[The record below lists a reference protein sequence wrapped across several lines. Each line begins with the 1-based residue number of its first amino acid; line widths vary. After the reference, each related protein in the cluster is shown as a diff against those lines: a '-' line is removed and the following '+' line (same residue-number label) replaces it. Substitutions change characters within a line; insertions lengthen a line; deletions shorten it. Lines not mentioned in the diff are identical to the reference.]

1 MGVPLILL
9 CLFGIL
15 HIASQ
20 GALTFLCFFLSL
32 LCALTS
38 FIPCCFPHPFSLWVI
53 CLSCLTCSRTGQG
66 DNEGHKAVGPCQAP
80 PHYFHHH
87 PEPPAHAGGGCR
99 LFRVGILKSRNRN
112 TQKVPH
118 RDNEWFSVW
127 SAPMRWY
134 SWVLLQCYKWCR
146 NFFFNLLLHTAARE
160 TETRTFHIDR
170 SNNCM
175 IYSE

>member
-32 LCALTS
+32 LCALTSS

-134 SWVLLQCYKWCR
+134 SWVYYSVISGAE
-146 NFFFNLLLHTAARE
+146 NFFL
-160 TETRTFHIDR
+160 TFYCILQHVKLKQEHFI
-170 SNNCM
+170 
-175 IYSE
+175 